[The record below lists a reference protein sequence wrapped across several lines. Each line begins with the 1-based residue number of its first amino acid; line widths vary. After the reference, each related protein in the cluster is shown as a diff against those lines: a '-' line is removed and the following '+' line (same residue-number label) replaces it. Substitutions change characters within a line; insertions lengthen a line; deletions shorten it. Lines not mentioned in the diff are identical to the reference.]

1 MHTDPSRMSDDL
13 TASLDRARQMHGDV
27 VLQGWGEAVL
37 TGPDGQ
43 VKHRQT
49 FTNLITDKGDEYY
62 AKMGAALVGTP
73 NAAQPT
79 KVTGM
84 KLGTGTTAVA
94 KSSTGSYIV
103 TYISGSNQAFDSSY
117 PTTSAVGTNVG
128 WYITYRSVWAA
139 GDSTNTAI
147 AEVVVCND
155 SGTDDGGSAAEC
167 ISRALFG
174 TAINKGALDSLTVTW
189 SHKFLGA

>member
-1 MHTDPSRMSDDL
+1 MIESTHMRDEL
-13 TASLDRARQMHGDV
+13 AASLDRARAMHGDV
-27 VLQGWGEAVL
+27 ALRGWGEAVL

-43 VKHRQT
+43 VRHRQP
-49 FTNLITDKGDEYY
+49 FVNLITDKGDEYY

-84 KLGTGTTAVA
+84 KLGTGTTAAA
-94 KSSTGSYIV
+94 KSGAASYIG

-117 PTTSAVGTNVG
+117 PQTSAVGTDVG
-128 WYITYRSVWAA
+128 WYITYRAVWAA
-139 GDSTNTAI
+139 GDSTNAAI

-155 SGTDDGGSAAEC
+155 SATDDGGSAAEC
-167 ISRALFG
+167 ISRAVF
-174 TAINKGALDSLTVTW
+174 TSTINKAAGDTLTVTW
-189 SHKFLGA
+189 NHKFLGA